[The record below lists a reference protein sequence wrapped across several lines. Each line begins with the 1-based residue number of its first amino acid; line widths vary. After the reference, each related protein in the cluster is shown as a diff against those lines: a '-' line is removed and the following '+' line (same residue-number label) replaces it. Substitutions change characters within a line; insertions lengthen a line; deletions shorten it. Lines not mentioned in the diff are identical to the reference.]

1 MALRLV
7 LALLFFASGLS
18 ALVYQLTWM
27 RMLTVVLGTTSF
39 AVSTVLIA
47 FMAGLALGSLF
58 LGRAVDRRPSSSALR
73 VYAGLEFGIAASA
86 ALVPVLLDALAP
98 LYVTLYRQLHLSFSA
113 LTAVRFGVSLLAL
126 SVPTV
131 LMGGTLPVLC
141 RYVAR
146 RRGAFGWQTGWLY
159 AVNTLGAGAGC
170 ALAGFFLMER
180 LGIRGTMYS
189 AVVVNAL
196 VGVAAWLLAARGDA
210 GLAERETEGPDGA
223 VQPVPWA
230 RRDRS
235 LALIAVAA
243 SGFAGLAYEVLWT
256 RMLVFFLGN
265 TVHAFS
271 IMLITILA
279 GIAAGAALFGRLA
292 DRVRRPL
299 LCLAAMQ
306 ALIGLLAL
314 LSTPILCRICTAFAP
329 ARSAIHRADFAS
341 VGVGF
346 IAAAAGMFLPT
357 LLMGGTLPVVL
368 RIRAGPLA
376 QPGRTVGDAY
386 FCNTAA
392 AAAGPL
398 IAGFLLIPAIGI
410 QGSLFVV
417 ACVNLAI
424 AAALACMGSGLGLAT
439 RAAAVVLVVAGLC
452 MGRGL
457 SRRDVLRQFFV
468 KRSNARVVAIE
479 QGQDTTVT
487 VSGRGADRFIA
498 IDGIQIAGTRFTM
511 KLRAHLAM
519 LLHPRPRRVL
529 VVGFGSGI
537 TFGTVA
543 ERYDVKV
550 DCVEISRTVARA
562 GRHFKLW
569 NHDVLE
575 HPRARLIIDDARSYV
590 SCTDKK

>member
-1 MALRLV
+1 MLP
-7 LALLFFASGLS
+7 LLFFASGLS

-39 AVSTVLIA
+39 AVSTVLVA

-58 LGRAVDRRPSSSALR
+58 IGRAVDRKPDTDALR
-73 VYAGLEFGIAASA
+73 LYAGLELGIAMSA
-86 ALVPVLLDALAP
+86 ALVPILLGALAP
-98 LYVTLYRQLHLSFSA
+98 LYVTLYRQLHLSFA
-113 LTAVRFGVSLLAL
+113 TLTAVRFGVSLLVLA
-126 SVPTV
+126 VPTV

-146 RRGAFGWQTGWLY
+146 RLDAFGWQTGWLY

-170 ALAGFFLMER
+170 ALAGFVLIER
-180 LGIRGTMYS
+180 LGIRGTMYL
-189 AVVVNAL
+189 AVVLNVVIAA
-196 VGVAAWLLAARGDA
+196 AAWWLASRCGANIAAGKEAPDA
-210 GLAERETEGPDGA
+210 DGA
-223 VQPVPWA
+223 RAPAAAPYA
-230 RRDRS
+230 RRDRV

-256 RMLVFFLGN
+256 RVLVFFLGN

-299 LCLAAMQ
+299 LCLAVMQ
-306 ALIGLLAL
+306 ALIGFTVV
-314 LSTPILCRICTAFAP
+314 LSTPILCRVCEAFAP
-329 ARSAIHRADFAS
+329 ARSHITRADFAS

-346 IAAAAGMFLPT
+346 LAAAAAMLVPT
-357 LLMGGTLPVVL
+357 VLMGGTLPVVL
-368 RIRAGPLA
+368 RIRAGRLA
-376 QPGRTVGDAY
+376 ETGRTVGDAY

-398 IAGFLLIPAIGI
+398 VACFLLIPAIGI
-410 QGSLFVV
+410 QESFFAV
-417 ACVNLAI
+417 ACVNLAA
-424 AAALACMGSGLGLAT
+424 AAALACAGSGLGLPMRVAAIVGVLAAT
-439 RAAAVVLVVAGLC
+439 GV
-452 MGRGL
+452 GRGV
-457 SRRDVLRQFFV
+457 SGREGLRQFFAR
-468 KRSNARVVAIE
+468 RSKARVLAIE
-479 QGQDTTVT
+479 EGHDTTIMVWST
-487 VSGRGADRFIA
+487 GPDRFIA
-498 IDGIQIAGTRFTM
+498 IDGIQIAGTHVTM

-519 LLHPRPRRVL
+519 LLHPRPKRVL
-529 VVGFGSGI
+529 VVGFGSGT

-543 ERYDVKV
+543 ERYDVDV
-550 DCVEISRTVARA
+550 DCVEISPTVARA

-569 NHDVLE
+569 NHDVLH